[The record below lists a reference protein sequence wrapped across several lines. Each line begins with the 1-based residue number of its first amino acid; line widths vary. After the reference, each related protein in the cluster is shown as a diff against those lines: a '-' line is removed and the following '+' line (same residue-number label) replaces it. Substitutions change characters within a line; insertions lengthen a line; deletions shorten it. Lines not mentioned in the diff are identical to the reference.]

1 MKAVFRRRESL
12 TDAREGRQPYQRRTQ
27 SANAETNLRM
37 MIFFNYC
44 KLFVIAV
51 VLIQTRIWEM
61 PYIFTNGRG
70 VLGIIFRPYVVIFMY
85 VAALVLTLLWR
96 RSRIAVIVHLATCI
110 LFGLLFYAACFAALV
125 KLLFFVIIPGIFLL
139 WCMTLCT
146 IAKVWNHDWRK
157 KKPAANV
164 SVTDERDMHE

>member
-1 MKAVFRRRESL
+1 MEVVFRRKETHPMREKEDSL
-12 TDAREGRQPYQRRTQ
+12 TKEERKA
-27 SANAETNLRM
+27 ANAETNLRM

-44 KLFVIAV
+44 KLFVIAL

-70 VLGIIFRPYVVIFMY
+70 VLGIIFCPYVVILMY
-85 VAALVLTLLWR
+85 VAAFVLTLLWR

-125 KLLFFVIIPGIFLL
+125 KLLSFVIIPGIFLL